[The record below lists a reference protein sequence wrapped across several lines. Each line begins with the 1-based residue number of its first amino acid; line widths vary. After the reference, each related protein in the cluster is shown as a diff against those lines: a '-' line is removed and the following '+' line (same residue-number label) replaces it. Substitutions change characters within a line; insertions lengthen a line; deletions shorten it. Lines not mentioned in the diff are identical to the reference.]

1 MIIDETFM
9 WLYLA
14 YKFTAVAVAAF
25 VGCGFA
31 SLIVIPMYFE
41 PMGESDRIALKVWKI
56 SAFVIPVSLFIA
68 LITPSENELKAYAFY
83 AISKDVTTCDE
94 TKRLFDAAINYIE
107 GNARKGQSND

>member
-14 YKFTAVAVAAF
+14 YKFSAVAVATL
-25 VGCGFA
+25 VGCLFA
-31 SLIVIPMYFE
+31 SVIVIPMYVD
-41 PMGESDRIALKVWKI
+41 PMGKSDRIALKIWKI
-56 SAFVIPVSLFIA
+56 SAFAIPISVFFA
-68 LITPSENELKAYAFY
+68 VVTPSEDELKAYAFY

-107 GNARKGQSND
+107 GNTRKEQE